1 VTGSTRSPSYGRQLT
16 IMTAQTTQDV
26 LALDPAAQ
34 DLLFRDARTANTF
47 TDEPISDEQ
56 FQAIYDLVKWAPTS
70 MNTQPMRV
78 VLVRSPEARER
89 LVTHMSDGN
98 KPKTATAPLVAI
110 FAADTEFHEHLPT
123 VFPHYPGAKDIF
135 AADETRGPVA
145 RFNAAIQLGY
155 FILGIRAAGLAAGPM
170 AGFDATAINK
180 EFFGDGKQEV
190 VAVVN
195 IGRPGPDAWFPR
207 NPRLD
212 YDQVVTTV

>member
-1 VTGSTRSPSYGRQLT
+1 
-16 IMTAQTTQDV
+16 MTAQTTQNV

-34 DLLFRDARTANTF
+34 NLLFRDARTANTF
-47 TDEPISDEQ
+47 TDEPVSDEQ
-56 FQAIYDLVKWAPTS
+56 LQAIYDLVKWAPTS
-70 MNTQPMRV
+70 MNNQPMRI

-89 LVTHMSDGN
+89 LITHMSDGN
-98 KPKTATAPLVAI
+98 KPKTGTAPLVAI
-110 FAADTEFHEHLPT
+110 VAVDTEFHEHLPT

-135 AADETRGPVA
+135 AADEVRVPVA

-170 AGFDATAINK
+170 AGFDAGGINK
-180 EFFGDGKQEV
+180 EFFGDGRYDV

-195 IGRPGPDAWFPR
+195 IGHPGPDAWFAR
-207 NPRLD
+207 SPRLE

>member
-1 VTGSTRSPSYGRQLT
+1 
-16 IMTAQTTQDV
+16 MTAQTTQNV

-34 DLLFRDARTANTF
+34 NLLFRDARTANTF
-47 TDEPISDEQ
+47 TDEPVSDEQ
-56 FQAIYDLVKWAPTS
+56 LQAIYDLVKWAPTS
-70 MNTQPMRV
+70 MNNQPMRI

-89 LVTHMSDGN
+89 LITHMSDGN
-98 KPKTATAPLVAI
+98 KSKTGTAPLVAI
-110 FAADTEFHEHLPT
+110 VAVDTEFHEHLPT

-135 AADETRGPVA
+135 AADEVRVPVA

-170 AGFDATAINK
+170 AGFDAGGINK
-180 EFFGDGKQEV
+180 EFFGDGRYDV

-195 IGRPGPDAWFPR
+195 IGHPGPDAWFAR
-207 NPRLD
+207 SPRLE